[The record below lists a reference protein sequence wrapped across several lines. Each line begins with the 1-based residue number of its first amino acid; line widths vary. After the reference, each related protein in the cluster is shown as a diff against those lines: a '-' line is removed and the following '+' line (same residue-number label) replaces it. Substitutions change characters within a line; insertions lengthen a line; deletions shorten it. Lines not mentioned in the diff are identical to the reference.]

1 MPEIKNVNDVAGKI
15 DSLHQDQQQ
24 QGVQGGKFQ
33 GSNASA
39 VQPPVESP
47 VAGQL
52 NARRAEPPTESPLK
66 PGEPTSEQLFDHAT
80 GSNKSDAVRK
90 YLEQD
95 PAYRFSEE
103 KREIKEC
110 S

>member
-1 MPEIKNVNDVAGKI
+1 MPEIKNVNDLAGKI
-15 DSLHQDQQQ
+15 DSLRPDQQ

-52 NARRAEPPTESPLK
+52 NAKRAEPPAESPLK
-66 PGEPTSEQLFDHAT
+66 PGEPTSEQLFDYAT
-80 GSNKSDAVRK
+80 GNNKSDAVGK

-95 PAYRFSEE
+95 PAASKAVSAI
-103 KREIKEC
+103 KRGHDEI
-110 S
+110 